1 MSAKSTKQAKKLS
14 IPREMPE
21 IQQAYQQLCANAGQV
36 QYQIKIHAKELE
48 RINEQLQSVN
58 NEAAARQQLDKESAS
73 TQQTTIDT
81 DNQQSQAV

>member
-36 QYQIKIHAKELE
+36 QYQIKIHTKELE

-58 NEAAARQQLDKESAS
+58 NEAAARQQLDKDSAS
-73 TQQTTIDT
+73 KQTTVDT
-81 DNQQSQAV
+81 SNQQSQAV